1 MTLAMDEESEVRS
14 RQHGNSS
21 KSTFASKTIDS
32 SDRDARALA
41 KHGKRQQLNVG
52 FALGQEICS
61 DTIVAKVRDYFCH
74 CIQLDHSRLLG
85 GDCCVNSMR

>member
-1 MTLAMDEESEVRS
+1 MDEESEVRS

-21 KSTFASKTIDS
+21 KSTFASKAFRS

-52 FALGQEICS
+52 FALDQRN
-61 DTIVAKVRDYFCH
+61 DADKVVAKFRDHFCH
-74 CIQLDHSRLLG
+74 CIQLDHPHLLG
-85 GDCCVNSMR
+85 SNR